1 MGYLSL
7 EMSFSTA
14 SLGYLGQREDLMSGG
29 KNNMGLFLGAGSSYE
44 VGMPLVWEFSSTLRK
59 NILSRLNTK
68 LFDFKGND
76 GLRNDFVSLLSD
88 VNKHYEEVVGELE
101 SLYFSKKYDAQ
112 EVWGVIIQLVECI
125 QLLLLEEQ
133 ENTAELLKL
142 KSIDYYGIISL
153 LKYHKVFDV
162 FSLNHDLVMEEI
174 CNFYKIPYKD
184 GFYEVVTNYDHITDF
199 GVLNKE
205 QIDKKEYNFFESGEV
220 GINIIKLHGS
230 LDTFAAE
237 DKRLYLK
244 TRGKEGVAGSCIT
257 AVRDLENAGMKFM
270 TENSTRATN
279 ELLVTDKRGEIQMLR
294 RSLLSGANKFK
305 GKFEQI
311 IPVSFMEIFRERLW
325 GINNLSVVG
334 YSFGDSHIN
343 DVLDGW
349 MAEGNRK
356 ITIYDPFRKNP
367 PESLAQHERNIL
379 LIQGGFT
386 DFCLSQDSSLESEE
400 LRSIRSTLINKRE
413 ELRVR
418 RSEA

>member
-1 MGYLSL
+1 MPN
-7 EMSFSTA
+7 E
-14 SLGYLGQREDLMSGG
+14 EN
-29 KNNMGLFLGAGSSYE
+29 KMGLFLGAGSSYE

-59 NILSRLNTK
+59 NVLSRIDTK
-68 LFDFKGND
+68 LFDFKGNED
-76 GLRNDFVSLLSD
+76 LRSSFISLLSD
-88 VNKHYEEVVGELE
+88 ENKHYEEVVGELE
-101 SLYFSKKYDAQ
+101 YIYLSNKYDTQ

-153 LKYHKVFDV
+153 LKSYKSFDV

-184 GFYEVVTNYDHITDF
+184 GFYEEDTNYDHITDF
-199 GVLNKE
+199 GVLDKE
-205 QIDKKEYNFFESGEV
+205 RIDQKKYDFFESGEV

-237 DKRLYLK
+237 DKKLYLK

-257 AVRDLENAGMKFM
+257 AVRDLENTGMKFM

-279 ELLVTDKRGEIQMLR
+279 ELLVTDKSGEIQMLR

-311 IPVSFMEIFRERLW
+311 IPVSFLVIFRERLRE
-325 GINNLSVVG
+325 ISNLSVIG

-343 DVLDGW
+343 AVLDSW
-349 MAEGNRK
+349 MAEGDRK
-356 ITIYDPFRKNP
+356 ITIYDPFRKSV
-367 PESLAQHERNIL
+367 PESLAKHERNVV

-386 DFCLSQDSSLESEE
+386 DFCLSQDSSLESEQ
-400 LRSIRSTLINKRE
+400 LRSIRGTLVDKRE

-418 RSEA
+418 RIEA